1 MNNSK
6 EGIDQVELESEKRKI
21 DEREKQSFKERF
33 RLSENWSVSNKRGFT
48 SLPVKSTK
56 KKCTQKYKN

>member
-1 MNNSK
+1 MLVGIMIGFWKWSRTWRMQSEMNNSK

-33 RLSENWSVSNKRGFT
+33 RLSEN
-48 SLPVKSTK
+48 
-56 KKCTQKYKN
+56 

>member
-33 RLSENWSVSNKRGFT
+33 RLSEN
-48 SLPVKSTK
+48 
-56 KKCTQKYKN
+56 